1 MSTTS
6 STPRTP
12 STLEVCSNLGRNSR
26 DNIQCPP
33 APFCDHLIDCTF
45 CSAVVFNPECWPVGA
60 ILSIALL
67 AYFFITGCYV
77 FLYIPLTL
85 GIPVRVL
92 TSFLWHSLRQQ
103 FRVIFQRIM
112 RRNRRNWNRTMD
124 LAELLAVIF
133 AAVLLLKYTE
143 SCQQVDIF
151 SHSSTLCEA
160 SDRGTICN
168 VRLSEVLKLSAFKK
182 EACLKLLRGNASIHE
197 IRVEWKTLSLLCE
210 PVTMLFTRHTSYH
223 VDSSKRCPHT
233 GSCTGQK
240 CTGINTSAIISE
252 LERETIILASLCA

>member
-1 MSTTS
+1 MKTTQMSELEDNEIDKWDGHW
-6 STPRTP
+6 
-12 STLEVCSNLGRNSR
+12 TLDG
-26 DNIQCPP
+26 
-33 APFCDHLIDCTF
+33 
-45 CSAVVFNPECWPVGA
+45 
-60 ILSIALL
+60 
-67 AYFFITGCYV
+67 
-77 FLYIPLTL
+77 
-85 GIPVRVL
+85 
-92 TSFLWHSLRQQ
+92 
-103 FRVIFQRIM
+103 QRIM

-252 LERETIILASLCA
+252 LERETIILASLSLGVSFTVFTWHPNPHKFMKYLNVIDGPKQLKSSSLIMAEEQATYVEGDYGYLLK